1 MFCRYLMNILESVI
15 CFNRLIV
22 DKKGF
27 YLLIFHLKHPFQK
40 LKKKTRWS
48 EPCGTQVGVPKTSEE
63 HIGCNKCLSTWS
75 VISSCA
81 KTWGWWLD
89 FNIHGRI
96 WTTTDSMALMRPL
109 RAHTSIYICGKIISV
124 LYPGN
129 TTHAALNSLSS
140 PLTYR
145 IFEGRWFSPIFPY
158 SDI

>member
-22 DKKGF
+22 DKQGF
-27 YLLIFHLKHPFQK
+27 TYWFLIWNTYFRNIR
-40 LKKKTRWS
+40 TWWS
-48 EPCGTQVGVPKTSEE
+48 EPSGTQVGVPKTSKE
-63 HIGCNKCLSTWS
+63 HVGCNKCLSTWS

-89 FNIHGRI
+89 FNIHSRI
-96 WTTTDSMALMRPL
+96 WNTIDSTALMKPL
-109 RAHTSIYICGKIISV
+109 RAHTSTYTCGKIISV

-140 PLTYR
+140 LQTCR